1 MKFIIQQIA
10 IIGIL
15 LKVAMAQKVVEVTV
29 TENVDVQVTATVTVS
44 PATTMVTDIGTSEKT
59 NESGTS
65 NDLAQTVEK
74 KMLKRAAT
82 EVLQEGSCKLNRNMK
97 CKVVRKGSTKK

>member
-1 MKFIIQQIA
+1 MA
-10 IIGIL
+10 
-15 LKVAMAQKVVEVTV
+15 VMAQNVVEVTV

-44 PATTMVTDIGTSEKT
+44 PSTATIADITTPVKI
-59 NESGTS
+59 NESGAS
-65 NDLAQTVEK
+65 NDLAQKVEK

-97 CKVVRKGSTKK
+97 CKVVRKGSAKK